1 MTPTEPSAAASPLA
15 PKLMLCAAFPPELEA
30 LRRELGDAPV
40 EFRVL
45 GVGLVDS
52 ALGAAAALQASLPV
66 VLVGTVG
73 AYPASGL
80 AIGAVVTAGSLA
92 LAADPAELPDML
104 TAALPATPMDGFPSV
119 RVATTLGITTNGDLA
134 EGLGRRHDVEH
145 MEGYAVARA
154 AARVGAPF
162 RAVFAV
168 ANGVGPDGRAEWLAN
183 HRRVSGELARALA
196 PRIRALLATL

>member
-1 MTPTEPSAAASPLA
+1 MRPTPLES
-15 PKLMLCAAFPPELEA
+15 KLLICAAFPPELEA
-30 LRRELGDAPV
+30 LRRELADAPV
-40 EFRVL
+40 EFRAL

-52 ALGAAAALQASLPV
+52 ALGAASCLGAGQPL

-73 AYPASGL
+73 AYPQSGL
-80 AIGAVVTAGSLA
+80 AIGTLVTAGSLA

-104 TAALPATPMDGFPSV
+104 TEPLPAIPLDGFPSV
-119 RVATTLGITTNGDLA
+119 RVATTLGVTARSDLA
-134 EGLGRRHDVEH
+134 EQLGRRHDVEH

-154 AARVGAPF
+154 AARIDAPF

-168 ANGVGPDGRAEWLAN
+168 ANEVGPSGRAEWLAN
-183 HRRVSGELARALA
+183 HRRVSGELACALA